1 MIMDNRKRRTK
12 RSKGAKKG
20 VPLGITIAVSA
31 LCGAVAFSCAYIYA
45 MHTFNSK
52 VTDLAEKQAMF
63 TKLYEVDSAIREN
76 YGGEINE
83 EELRNALA
91 SQYVESIDKENIIYV
106 PENKYDSDKYKDYK
120 NCKISDGSYVL
131 IKKSVLK
138 DNPKETTTK

>member
-63 TKLYEVDSAIREN
+63 TKLYEVDSAIRES

-83 EELRNALA
+83 DELRNALA
-91 SQYVESIDKENIIYV
+91 SQYVQSIDKENIIYV
-106 PENKYDSDKYKDYK
+106 PENKYDADKFKDYK
-120 NCKISDGSYVL
+120 SCKISDGSYVL

-138 DNPKETTTK
+138 DNPQETTTK

>member
-1 MIMDNRKRRTK
+1 MDNKKRRTK

-83 EELRNALA
+83 EEIRNALA

-106 PENKYDSDKYKDYK
+106 PENKYDSGKYKNYK

>member
-1 MIMDNRKRRTK
+1 MDNRKRRTK

-63 TKLYEVDSAIREN
+63 TKLYEVDSAIRES

-83 EELRNALA
+83 DELRNALA
-91 SQYVESIDKENIIYV
+91 SQYVQSIDKENIIYV
-106 PENKYDSDKYKDYK
+106 PENKYDADKFKDYK
-120 NCKISDGSYVL
+120 SCKISDGSYVL

-138 DNPKETTTK
+138 DNPQETTTK